1 MSRNNSVSTTETSS
15 SGYTYPSPLYPLST
29 TSTSSTQTSISST
42 TSQENRVISDF
53 NPTLLLYIPSHGGLR
68 ARKASA
74 ELTIHDVTTHLPG
87 YNQHTNS
94 IPDTVT
100 MAQIKSVV
108 AARRWESSD
117 SKVPPTLV
125 SRRNG
130 SLSSRSKVLA
140 PGGIEA
146 AEWKVPWDV
155 MKPANI
161 TLKGNE
167 DRRVEVW
174 CGREDRRAQV
184 WSVGRERFV
193 WRWLESGELVLEKES
208 EEMGSHQIGAFLF
221 AHHSKSSSFGPLM
234 TTGGTLILDERG
246 LSRTIAVTSMLI
258 LLKRE
263 RQRRSI
269 GGRTFRAETPKGRRE
284 SV

>member
-1 MSRNNSVSTTETSS
+1 
-15 SGYTYPSPLYPLST
+15 
-29 TSTSSTQTSISST
+29 
-42 TSQENRVISDF
+42 
-53 NPTLLLYIPSHGGLR
+53 
-68 ARKASA
+68 
-74 ELTIHDVTTHLPG
+74 
-87 YNQHTNS
+87 
-94 IPDTVT
+94 
-100 MAQIKSVV
+100 MAQIKSVI
-108 AARRWESSD
+108 AARRWESGD
-117 SKVPPTLV
+117 SRVPPTLV

-130 SLSSRSKVLA
+130 SLSSRSTVLA

-208 EEMGSHQIGAFLF
+208 EDMGSHQIGAFLF
-221 AHHSKSSSFGPLM
+221 AVGFFFLSLPCFDDWVWFCGRV
-234 TTGGTLILDERG
+234 LIVCCSITPR
-246 LSRTIAVTSMLI
+246 V
-258 LLKRE
+258 
-263 RQRRSI
+263 RRLARS
-269 GGRTFRAETPKGRRE
+269 
-284 SV
+284 

>member
-29 TSTSSTQTSISST
+29 TSTSTTHTSISSI
-42 TSQENRVISDF
+42 TSQENRVISEF

-74 ELTIHDVTTHLPG
+74 ELAIHDITTHLPG
-87 YNQHTNS
+87 YNHHTNS
-94 IPDTVT
+94 VPDTVT

-108 AARRWESSD
+108 AARRWESGD
-117 SKVPPTLV
+117 SMVPPALV

-130 SLSSRSKVLA
+130 SLSSRSTVLA
-140 PGGIEA
+140 PGGIET

-155 MKPANI
+155 MKPASI
-161 TLKGNE
+161 TLRANA
-167 DRRVEVW
+167 DRRVDVW

-184 WSVGRERFV
+184 WSVGREMFV

-221 AHHSKSSSFGPLM
+221 AHHSNSSSFGPLM

-269 GGRTFRAETPKGRRE
+269 GGRTFRAETPKPRRD

>member
-1 MSRNNSVSTTETSS
+1 MSRNNSVSTTETSC
-15 SGYTYPSPLYPLST
+15 SGYTYPSALYPLST
-29 TSTSSTQTSISST
+29 TSTSTTLTTISST
-42 TSQENRVISDF
+42 TSRENRVISDF

-87 YNQHTNS
+87 YNHHTNS
-94 IPDTVT
+94 VPDTVT

-108 AARRWESSD
+108 AARRWESGD
-117 SKVPPTLV
+117 ARVPTLV

-130 SLSSRSKVLA
+130 SLSSRSTVLA

-221 AHHSKSSSFGPLM
+221 ANSSFGPLM

-269 GGRTFRAETPKGRRE
+269 GGRTFRAETPRARRE